1 MSHETIKEM
10 NMKKS
15 MLIGTVA
22 LIAGSL
28 FAADSPKD
36 DIAAAAS
43 KLADAGNYSWKSTM
57 DLGPNS
63 QFTPGPTE
71 GKVDKD
77 GYTWLSVTF
86 NDNTSEG
93 VKKGDKVAVKGED
106 GWQSGSEA
114 TAGDGGGGFNATRM
128 MARRMESLKAPAA
141 EVQDLIS
148 KVKDITK
155 DGDAY
160 SGELTEEGAKS
171 LATMG
176 FGRRGGNGGNRPGPT
191 DVKGSVK
198 FWLKDGVLTK
208 YQSKVSGKRQNR
220 DGEEQ
225 AFERTTTVEVSGV
238 GATKVSVPDEAKKK
252 LS

>member
-1 MSHETIKEM
+1 
-10 NMKKS
+10 MKKR

-28 FAADSPKD
+28 FAADPNPKD
-36 DIAAAAS
+36 DVAAAAG
-43 KLADAGNYSWKSTM
+43 KLADSGSYSWKATM

-71 GKVDKD
+71 GKIDKD
-77 GYTWLSVTF
+77 GSIWLSVTMR
-86 NDNTSEG
+86 DNTSEG

-106 GWQSGSEA
+106 GWQSAAEVS
-114 TAGDGGGGFNATRM
+114 AGDGGGGGGFNAPRM
-128 MARRMESLKAPAA
+128 MARRLQSLKPPAA

-148 KVKDITK
+148 KVKGITK
-155 DGDAY
+155 EGDAY

-176 FGRRGGNGGNRPGPT
+176 FGPRGGGNRPAPT

-198 FWLKDGVLTK
+198 FWIKDGALTK
-208 YQSKVSGKRQNR
+208 YQSKISGKRQNR
-220 DGEEQ
+220 DGEDQ
-225 AFERTTTVEVSGV
+225 AFERTTTVEIKDV
-238 GATKVSVPDEAKKK
+238 GATKVTLPDEAKKK
-252 LS
+252 LT